1 MRIAVD
7 AVRRFQ
13 EVEAHLCTHPA
24 VKLAQVVGMPDDRLL
39 EVPAAFVELQP
50 GADVD
55 PQVLIDHCKGK
66 IASFKVPR
74 LIRFIDGDE
83 WPMSTTKI
91 QRFAL
96 KERLLEELKV

>member
-1 MRIAVD
+1 M
-7 AVRRFQ
+7 
-13 EVEAHLCTHPA
+13 
-24 VKLAQVVGMPDDRLL
+24 
-39 EVPAAFVELQP
+39 
-50 GADVD
+50 
-55 PQVLIDHCKGK
+55 
-66 IASFKVPR
+66 PR